1 MAAVALTVTL
11 GWMIVT
17 STVAVFKYAK
27 SVFIKS

>member
-1 MAAVALTVTL
+1 MATIALTVTL

-27 SVFIKS
+27 SVFVKN